1 MYVSPNMTKLLFVRM
16 HFIVTN
22 VLSMLQE
29 QHILLLLFLSL
40 SMSLSSGL
48 VDGNTDHHIQDTPL
62 LLPETGDNIQVFLE
76 SILFYQTSL
85 GVGLGD
91 ILFLKFLK
99 SIGLI
104 NLILRKGPSLCFGQE
119 ASSLVQRWTFWK
131 VLLWSSFSFQIGP
144 LPAPVDQAWGRFIRK
159 VTLLVTN
166 RVKGNMNQTGGL

>member
-1 MYVSPNMTKLLFVRM
+1 MHEFPWHLANYPPSLLQHTISPPAPMYVSPNMTKLLFVRM

-48 VDGNTDHHIQDTPL
+48 VDGNTDHYIQDTPL

-91 ILFLKFLK
+91 ILF
-99 SIGLI
+99 
-104 NLILRKGPSLCFGQE
+104 
-119 ASSLVQRWTFWK
+119 
-131 VLLWSSFSFQIGP
+131 
-144 LPAPVDQAWGRFIRK
+144 
-159 VTLLVTN
+159 
-166 RVKGNMNQTGGL
+166 